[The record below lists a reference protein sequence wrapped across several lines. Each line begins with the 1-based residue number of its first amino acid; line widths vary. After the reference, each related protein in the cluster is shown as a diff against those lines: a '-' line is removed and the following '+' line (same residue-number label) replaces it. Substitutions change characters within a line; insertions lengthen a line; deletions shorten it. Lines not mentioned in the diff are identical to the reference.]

1 MPSIVFHVQKAFV
14 DTNFLFAWPL
24 QNCPTPLCNVGF
36 YSWETNYSE
45 FPPLQTHTPDGMF
58 QVSMTFM
65 SDAKISFLSRKAPGA
80 HLCSS
85 FSQLILAISVPFL
98 RQGKKK
104 YEKMNKQNKNTNIEK
119 LHLKVKWLLWC
130 SVFGEVLSTGCRCI
144 WTSHS
149 LHFQGRTQCSF
160 SGQMVTDKTFNNI
173 FKILMLHNTIFI
185 SISTELQSPK

>member
-36 YSWETNYSE
+36 YSWETNYSQ

-104 YEKMNKQNKNTNIEK
+104 MKKWINKIKTQI
-119 LHLKVKWLLWC
+119 LKSYISKWNDYYGAVCLVKCCPLDAGAFEQVTRCVFRGEHSAASVVRWWPTRLLIIYLKYSC
-130 SVFGEVLSTGCRCI
+130 YI
-144 WTSHS
+144 
-149 LHFQGRTQCSF
+149 TQY
-160 SGQMVTDKTFNNI
+160 
-173 FKILMLHNTIFI
+173 
-185 SISTELQSPK
+185 